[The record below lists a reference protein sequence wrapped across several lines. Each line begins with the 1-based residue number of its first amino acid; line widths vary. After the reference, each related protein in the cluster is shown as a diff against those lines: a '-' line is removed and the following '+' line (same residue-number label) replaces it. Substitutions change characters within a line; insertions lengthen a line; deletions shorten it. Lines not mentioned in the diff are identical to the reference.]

1 MRPLET
7 ASAIVL
13 FVSLLDGL
21 FSHRRGLIWCSPVIL
36 CLLVFLA
43 QAWFEGARWQLWP
56 FYTAWLLL
64 AGTALAMQIGLLRW
78 QAWVAGSGLLALAAG
93 VLLCVVLPVFSF
105 PQPTGPYGVGTQV
118 RHLTDARRL
127 EPHAAG
133 KGFLRELVI
142 QIWYP
147 TAKGIS
153 GKRQP
158 YRDSRTT
165 SFWTSQL
172 ALVKT
177 NSIVNAPILQV
188 DSNGGSYPVL
198 LFSPSWSGEKVQNTV
213 QMEELASHGY
223 VVVAMDHPYG
233 TDTTVLPDGRI
244 IKSALKNGEDYSSQ
258 AAFEAFLQEANTE
271 TEIRAH
277 DAQFVLET
285 LDSWNRSDPEG
296 FFTNRL
302 RTTNVGILGHSL
314 GGSVAIQACWLD
326 SRFSAAVD
334 MDGMVAAES
343 ASEGAK
349 QPVLFIMEL
358 DLPQASKSLT
368 GLSDRETRLLQFN
381 RSQER
386 LMKASLAKYGGIWLE
401 IPGTTH
407 KSFSDSPLF
416 SPLRFLSGAGTA
428 DARQTFAVINAYILA
443 FFDKELKNKDSD
455 LLKARPPK
463 FAGLKFEIWPGPP
476 VN

>member
-7 ASAIVL
+7 SSAIFL
-13 FVSLLDGL
+13 FVSLLNGL
-21 FSHRRGLIWCSPVIL
+21 FFHKRGVIWFSPLVL

-43 QAWFEGARWQLWP
+43 QAWFEGTRWQLWP
-56 FYTAWLLL
+56 FYVAWLFL
-64 AGTALAMQIGLLRW
+64 ASTALAPPIGLVRW
-78 QAWVAGSGLLALAAG
+78 HAWVAGTGLLALAAG
-93 VLLCVVLPVFSF
+93 VLLCLVLPVFNF
-105 PQPTGPYGVGTQV
+105 PQPTGPYGVGTKV
-118 RHLTDARRL
+118 RHLADAHRL

-133 KGFLRELVI
+133 KGFRRELVI

-153 GKRQP
+153 GRRQP

-177 NSIVNAPILQV
+177 NSIVNAPILH

-198 LFSPSWSGEKVQNTV
+198 LFSPSWSGEKVQNTI

-233 TDTTVLPDGRI
+233 TDATVFPDGRI
-244 IKSALKNGEDYSSQ
+244 IRSTLKNGEDYSSQ

-277 DAQFVLET
+277 DAQFVLDT
-285 LDSWNRSDPEG
+285 LDLWNDSDPEG

-302 RTTNVGILGHSL
+302 ETTNVGIFGHSL

-326 SRFSAAVD
+326 TRFRAAVD

-343 ASEGAK
+343 ADEGAK
-349 QPVLFIMEL
+349 KPVLFIMEL

-368 GLSDRETRLLQFN
+368 GLSDREVRLLQFN

-386 LMKASLAKYGGIWLE
+386 LMKASLAKYGGAWLE

-416 SPLRFLSGAGTA
+416 SPLKFLSGAGTT
-428 DARQTFAVINAYILA
+428 DAHRTSTVINAYILA

-455 LLKARPPK
+455 LLEARSPK
-463 FAGLKFEIWPGPP
+463 HVGLKFEVWPGPP